1 MSILEPSDNNH
12 LLGKKPAIYSDHL
25 SLYDQYGAL
34 AYGVILQIIPN
45 EQLAQ
50 EVLVSLFSSVSLHGC
65 NENVV
70 NKTICIIRNAR
81 AKAVEYKAKYTSST
95 SPPINEN
102 LVSEDAIPKLV
113 FDLSFRQGLKPEVIA
128 EKLNISR
135 ERVLKAFNEYF
146 KLFR

>member
-1 MSILEPSDNNH
+1 MEPSNNN
-12 LLGKKPAIYSDHL
+12 LLGKKPTVYSDYL

-50 EVLVSLFSSVSLHGC
+50 EVLVSLFSSASLQGC

-81 AKAVEYKAKYTSST
+81 AKAVEYKSKYASST
-95 SPPINEN
+95 SPPINEGQ
-102 LVSEDAIPKLV
+102 VSEDTLPKLV
-113 FDLSFRQGLKPEVIA
+113 FELSFKQGLKPEVIA
-128 EKLNISR
+128 EKLNITR